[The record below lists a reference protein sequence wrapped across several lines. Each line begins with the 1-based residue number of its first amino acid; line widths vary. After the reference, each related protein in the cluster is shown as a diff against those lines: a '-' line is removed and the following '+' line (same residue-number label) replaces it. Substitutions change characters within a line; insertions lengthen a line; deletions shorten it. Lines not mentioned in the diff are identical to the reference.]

1 MMRLKEVHLARIRL
15 TKWSSKCEALIQ
27 ILQKLKR
34 QLKTGIEEWPRLW
47 IGLTKPQVR
56 QFAS

>member
-1 MMRLKEVHLARIRL
+1 MKEVRLTRVRL
-15 TKWSSKCEALIQ
+15 TKWSSKCEVLIQ
-27 ILQKLKR
+27 IWQKLKR
-34 QLKTGIEEWPRLW
+34 QLKIGREEWPRLW